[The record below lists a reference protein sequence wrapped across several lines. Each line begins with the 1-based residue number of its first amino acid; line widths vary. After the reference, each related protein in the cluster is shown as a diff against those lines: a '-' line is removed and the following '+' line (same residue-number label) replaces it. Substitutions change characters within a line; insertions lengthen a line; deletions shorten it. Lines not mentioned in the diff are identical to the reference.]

1 LTPRSPRRVMRSA
14 WRRRAAG
21 GDMRPQ
27 VSRTTAEERRLI
39 VDQALHFFGGLS
51 KMLEILTN
59 GVT

>member
-1 LTPRSPRRVMRSA
+1 
-14 WRRRAAG
+14 
-21 GDMRPQ
+21 MRPQ